1 MTIRQQFPQVPEV
14 SEYFDRK
21 ALKPGFSWLDVWAEE
36 HAYSFTVAKATEVE
50 LLTAFRNSISTA
62 IATGQGFENWKKEIA
77 KDLVKLGWDKPRM
90 VKDPTGEQP
99 DRMVNFGSDRRLKLI
114 FWSNANSARSAGQ
127 WERAQRTKKALPY
140 ILYVR
145 TTSGDPRP
153 EHLAWVGLILPVD
166 HPFWRSHWPPN
177 GWQCKCQ
184 IRQISAREA
193 ERLMGTER
201 VIGKTADGKDI
212 TIRYSDQVPD
222 LGPDIQHR
230 NRRTGEVTMVPP
242 GLDPGWHTNPG
253 LARASTLVENLEARL
268 AGAAPAD
275 ATAAVKSLWADPY
288 AKLAPRLLDD
298 VQLPAGVNA
307 QLAAETGARSSV
319 VSVSSKLIADQLAS
333 GAVSADDIANLPDLI
348 ADGTMAKPQKSGA
361 RSIVRKI
368 GRAVM
373 RSLLNLVDG
382 KLRVTSLSKK

>member
-21 ALKPGFSWLDVWAEE
+21 TLRPGFSWLDVWLEE

-50 LLTAFRNSISTA
+50 LLTAFRNSISDA
-62 IATGQGFENWKKEIA
+62 IKSGQGFENWKKEIA
-77 KDLVKLGWDKPRM
+77 KDLVRLGWNKPRM

-99 DRMVNFGSDRRLKLI
+99 DRMVNFASDRRLKLI
-114 FWSNANSARSAGQ
+114 FWSNLNSARSAGQ

-153 EHLAWVGLILPVD
+153 EHLAWVGVILPVD

-193 ERLMGTER
+193 ERLLGTER
-201 VIGKTADGKDI
+201 VIGKTQDGKNI

-253 LARASTLVENLEARL
+253 LARASTLVQNLEARL
-268 AGAAPAD
+268 ADATPAD
-275 ATAAVKSLWADPY
+275 ATAAVKSLWKDPY
-288 AKLAPRLLDD
+288 AKLAPRLVDD

-319 VSVSSKLIADQLAS
+319 VSVSSKLIAEQLAS
-333 GAVSADDIANLPDLI
+333 GAMSTDDIATLPDLV
-348 ADGTMAKPQKSGA
+348 ADGNVGKPQKSGA
-361 RSIVRKI
+361 RAIVRKI

-382 KLRVTSLSKK
+382 KLRITSIGKK